1 MLGLRH
7 LPLRYRLP
15 LIHGGLGLLA
25 RAQSRGWQKADGTH
39 TPRRGDL
46 VVSGFFGEALGIGR
60 AGRLT
65 ADALKRAGYEV
76 LEHDLR
82 PSFRHILKNDADLP
96 DGSGGVWLIH
106 ANAPEAV
113 IAFLA
118 HPAAQWNDRYRIG
131 YWAWETSRVPKDWLF
146 AADYLHEIWVPSHY
160 VGRALVSAMALAG
173 RQDLTAK
180 VHVMPHPVPMA
191 AAGEGRRDHAR
202 GRFGLDPTLCEVLS
216 LFDTK
221 SSAARKNPWGAVEA
235 WQRTFP
241 QPTKAARLT
250 LKVVDL
256 ERDRPTEQRLNAL
269 LAERPDI
276 RLVSERFDDR
286 DMSAFIAAFDVL
298 ISLHRSEGFGLALA
312 EAMAAGV
319 AVIATAGSGND
330 DFMTTDNARLV
341 TASPVPVRDADG
353 PYGHLEG
360 QAGQTW
366 GEPSIWEAAR
376 ALRQLIE
383 DKALRDQIAAAGR
396 EAVRDLQAPW
406 RRDALTAL
414 DFNAYL

>member
-25 RAQSRGWQKADGTH
+25 RVRSGGWHKAQAAQL
-39 TPRRGDL
+39 RRGDL

-65 ADALKRAGYEV
+65 ADALKAAGYDV
-76 LEHDLR
+76 IEHDLR
-82 PSFRHILKNDADLP
+82 SSFRHIVKSDATLP
-96 DGSGGVWLIH
+96 DGDGGVWLIH

-118 HPAAQWNDRYRIG
+118 HAPRQWNARYRIG
-131 YWAWETSRVPKDWLF
+131 YWAWETSLVPRDWLF

-160 VGRALVSAMALAG
+160 VHDALAAAMHEAG
-173 RQDLTAK
+173 RDDLTGRIR
-180 VHVMPHPVPMA
+180 VMPHPVPA
-191 AAGEGRRDHAR
+191 APSGEGRREHAR
-202 GRFGLDPTLCEVLS
+202 GRFGLAPDLCEVLS

-235 WQRTFP
+235 WRRTFP
-241 QPTKAARLT
+241 EPARHARLT

-256 ERDRPTEQRLNAL
+256 TQDRVTEQRLNDL
-269 LAERPDI
+269 LAARSDI
-276 RLVSERFDDR
+276 RLVSEKFDDR

-330 DFMTTDNARLV
+330 DFMTADNARLV
-341 TASPVPVRDADG
+341 ASSPVPVRDADG

-366 GEPSIWEAAR
+366 GEPSVWEAAR
-376 ALRQLIE
+376 ALRELIE
-383 DKALRDQIAAAGR
+383 QPDMRQQMAARGQK
-396 EAVRDLQAPW
+396 AVRALQAPW
-406 RRDALTAL
+406 RREALTAL
-414 DFNAYL
+414 DFNSYL